1 METILL
7 TGDSKA
13 NAKLLLELAK
23 KLNFSATIISS
34 EDAEEIG
41 IYYSI
46 KEGLNSGLMAEEEK
60 SKFLSD
66 LRKKE

>member
-13 NAKLLLELAK
+13 NAQLLLELAK
-23 KLNFSATIISS
+23 KLNFSAKILSS

-46 KEGLNSGLMAEEEK
+46 KEGLESGLMAEEEK
-60 SKFLSD
+60 SKFLSN
-66 LRKKE
+66 LKKKE